1 MDVGYFFVLFTF
13 ISRTLIS
20 SSIVNKIYKMRNLI
34 QLFSIIIAFTIMS
47 SCTARKK
54 NIYKIGFSQ
63 CTSNADWR
71 KNMNYSMKVEASV
84 HSNVVLTILDSKD
97 TPQQQIR
104 DIEEMIR
111 EKMDVIIVSPL
122 EPDLI
127 VAAIT
132 KAVEAGIPVIL
143 LDRKI
148 NSNNYTAYLGADNME
163 IGRNAAKYILSSKK
177 DTVNVVEVHGGD
189 LSTPVIERSL
199 GFNQI
204 VENNP
209 RMRIIRNFDGTDGG
223 LPKEKFK
230 YLLDSLS
237 TEKIDY
243 VYFYNDD
250 MAMDGWRIA
259 KELGVENE
267 IKFIGVDA
275 LNGPD
280 GGIQMV
286 QDGILDATL
295 LYPTGGSEVIK
306 LALKILNG
314 EEVPKNSLLATTVI
328 DKLNASIMKDQL
340 NRINQQQTEIERQVG
355 MITQKEEL
363 YTSQSI
369 LLKLSLL
376 FILII
381 LSLTAYIIYSI
392 IAIRKKNRQLE
403 LTNTKITIQRNQI
416 EKIANQ
422 VKESNKAKIDFF
434 TGLSHELKTPITLI
448 LSSIESIGETVKEK
462 GSKLGN
468 EVELIYN
475 NSNRLLR
482 LINQLLD
489 FRKSEDRKFMLKASK
504 TNVYD
509 FSTNI
514 YKEFTREAKK
524 RNIDFA
530 LKSNN
535 KNLDLYFDRNLMD
548 KVYFNILSNAFKFT
562 PDNGKIEIE
571 IVDDKVKKDAQIIF
585 KDSGMGIPENELDKV
600 FEAFFKGSNNRKNSS
615 GIGLHL
621 TKELVDLHKGKVK
634 VKSLKGAE
642 FTVTLHKG
650 KSHFVNTEIVQETD
664 VLIDDKKDLIADLE
678 SNYYVESNPLYTED
692 QYSILIIEDNKELSG
707 FLSNKLCEQYNI
719 YVSDGIDAID
729 KAFDLIPDIIL
740 CDINLPEK
748 DGFEICEELKKDLR
762 TSHIPTV
769 ILTALSDKESYLKG
783 LQAGADMY
791 LTKPFSYSILIQS
804 LKSLLYNREKLR
816 FYFTNN
822 IHKVEKTDSFG
833 NIEQAFLCSINEA
846 IEEHIEDSNFSVENL
861 ADILKISR
869 VQLYRKVKALL
880 GISIS
885 EYINEKRLAKAK
897 NYLTASDFSISEI
910 SYKVGYSSPGY
921 FSTSFKNK
929 YGLTPNTFRSAI

>member
-1 MDVGYFFVLFTF
+1 MRF
-13 ISRTLIS
+13 ILQVF
-20 SSIVNKIYKMRNLI
+20 SIV
-34 QLFSIIIAFTIMS
+34 IAFLALS
-47 SCTARKK
+47 SCTTKEK
-54 NIYKIGFSQ
+54 NTYKIGFSQ
-63 CTSNADWR
+63 CTSNSDWR
-71 KNMNYSMKVEASV
+71 KDMNYSMKVEASV
-84 HSNVVLTILDSKD
+84 HSNVALTIRDSKD
-97 TPQQQIR
+97 DPQQQIL
-104 DIEEMIR
+104 DIEDMIK
-111 EKMDVIIVSPL
+111 EGMDAIIVSPL

-132 KAVEAGIPVIL
+132 KAVNVGIPVIL

-148 NSNNYTAYLGADNME
+148 NSNNYTAYLGADNIE

-177 DTVNVVEVHGGD
+177 DTVNVIEVRGGD
-189 LSTPVIERSL
+189 FSTPVVERSL
-199 GFNQI
+199 GFHQI
-204 VENNP
+204 VASNP
-209 RMRIIRNFDGTDGG
+209 RLHIIGNISGSEDG

-230 YLLDSLS
+230 NLLDSLS
-237 TEKIDY
+237 YKNIDY
-243 VYFYNDD
+243 IYSYNDE
-250 MAMDGWRIA
+250 MAFDGWKVA

-267 IKFIGVDA
+267 IKFIGVDG

-286 QDGILDATL
+286 QNGILNATL

-306 LALKILNG
+306 LALKILRG
-314 EEVPKNSLLATTVI
+314 EDVPKNSLLATTVI

-340 NRINQQQTEIERQVG
+340 NRINQQQTEIERQVET
-355 MITQKEEL
+355 ITQKEEL
-363 YTSQSI
+363 YTSQNI
-369 LLKLSLL
+369 LLKLSLV

-381 LSLTAYIIYSI
+381 LSLTAYTIYSI

-422 VKESNKAKIDFF
+422 VKESNEAKINFF

-489 FRKSEDRKFMLKASK
+489 FRKSEGRKFQLNVSK

-509 FSTNI
+509 FSVNI
-514 YKEFTREAKK
+514 YNEFKREAKK
-524 RNIDFA
+524 RNIDFN
-530 LKSNN
+530 LKCNT
-535 KNLDLYFDRNLMD
+535 KELELYFDRNLMD

-562 PDNGKIEIE
+562 PDNGKISIE
-571 IVDDKVKKDAQIIF
+571 IIDYKDEKHAQLIF
-585 KDSGMGIPENELDKV
+585 KDSGIGIPEKELEKV

-621 TKELVDLHKGKVK
+621 TKELIDLHKAKIK
-634 VKSLKGAE
+634 VKSLKGTE
-642 FTVTLHKG
+642 FTVTMHKG
-650 KSHFVNTEIVQETD
+650 KSHFSSTEIVKETD
-664 VLIDDKKDLIADLE
+664 VLIDDKKDLITDLE
-678 SNYYVESNPLYTED
+678 SNYYIESNPVYTED

-707 FLSNKLCEQYNI
+707 FLSNKLSEQYNI
-719 YVSDGIDAID
+719 YLSDGTDAID

-769 ILTALSDKESYLKG
+769 ILTALSDKESYIKG
-783 LQAGADMY
+783 LQAGADLY

-822 IHKVEKTDSFG
+822 VHKVEEMDSFG
-833 NIEQAFLCSINEA
+833 NMEQAFLCSINKA
-846 IEEHIEDSNFSVENL
+846 IEEHIEDSHFSVENL

-897 NYLTASDFSISEI
+897 NYLKSSDFSISEI
-910 SYKVGYSSPGY
+910 AYKVGYSSPGY

-929 YGLTPNTFRSAI
+929 YGLTPNAFRSAS

>member
-1 MDVGYFFVLFTF
+1 MLFYKKLPV
-13 ISRTLIS
+13 IILLLLIS
-20 SSIVNKIYKMRNLI
+20 ACSKNNKDQNYL
-34 QLFSIIIAFTIMS
+34 
-47 SCTARKK
+47 
-54 NIYKIGFSQ
+54 IGFSQ
-63 CTSNADWR
+63 CTSNAEWR
-71 KNMNYSMKVEASV
+71 KDMNYSMKVEASV
-84 HSNVVLTILDSKD
+84 HSNVSLTIRDSKD
-97 TPQQQIR
+97 DPEQQIR
-104 DIEEMIR
+104 DIEDMI
-111 EKMDVIIVSPL
+111 EEGIDVIIVSPL

-127 VAAIT
+127 VAPITRAIN
-132 KAVEAGIPVIL
+132 AGIPVIL

-148 NSNNYTAYLGADNME
+148 NSNNYTAYLGADNIE
-163 IGRNAAKYILSSKK
+163 IGRNAGKYILSSTKE
-177 DTVNVVEVHGGD
+177 TVNVIEVRGGD
-189 LSTPVIERSL
+189 SSTPVVERSL
-199 GFNQI
+199 GFHQI
-204 VENNP
+204 ADNNS
-209 RMRIIRNFDGTDGG
+209 RIHIIGSIDGSNGG

-230 YLLDSLS
+230 NLLDSLDA
-237 TEKIDY
+237 KNIDY
-243 VYFYNDD
+243 AYFFNDE
-250 MAMDGWRIA
+250 MALDAWRVA

-267 IKFIGVDA
+267 IKFIGVDG

-314 EEVPKNSLLATTVI
+314 EEAPKNSLLATTVI
-328 DKLNASIMKDQL
+328 DKLNAGIMKDQL
-340 NRINQQQTEIERQVG
+340 NRINQQQTEIEHQVET
-355 MITQKEEL
+355 ITEKEEL
-363 YTSQSI
+363 YTSQNI
-369 LLKLSLL
+369 LLKLSIL
-376 FILII
+376 FIIII
-381 LSLTAYIIYSI
+381 LSLTAYTIYSI
-392 IAIRKKNRQLE
+392 IAIRKKNRQLQ

-422 VKESNKAKIDFF
+422 VKESNEAKINFF

-509 FSTNI
+509 FSINI
-514 YKEFTREAKK
+514 YNEFKREAKK
-524 RNIDFA
+524 RNINFY

-571 IVDDKVKKDAQIIF
+571 IVDVKDKKYAQIIF
-585 KDSGMGIPENELDKV
+585 KDSGIGIPEKELNKV

-621 TKELVDLHKGKVK
+621 TKELIDLHKGMIK
-634 VKSLKGAE
+634 VKSLKGSE
-642 FTVTLHKG
+642 FTVILNKG
-650 KSHFVNTEIVQETD
+650 KSHFSSSEIIHETD
-664 VLIDDKKDLIADLE
+664 VLIDEKKDLMADLE
-678 SNYYVESNPLYTED
+678 SNYYVESNPVYTDD
-692 QYSILIIEDNKELSG
+692 QYGILIIEDNKELSG
-707 FLSNKLCEQYNI
+707 FLSNKLSEQYNI
-719 YVSDGIDAID
+719 YLSDGTDALD

-769 ILTALSDKESYLKG
+769 ILTALSDKESYIKG
-783 LQAGADMY
+783 LQAGADLY

-822 IHKVEKTDSFG
+822 VHKIEETDSFG
-833 NIEQAFLCSINEA
+833 NMEQAFLCRINEA
-846 IEEHIEDSNFSVENL
+846 IDEHIEDSHFSVENL

-885 EYINEKRLAKAK
+885 EYINEKRLA
-897 NYLTASDFSISEI
+897 
-910 SYKVGYSSPGY
+910 
-921 FSTSFKNK
+921 
-929 YGLTPNTFRSAI
+929 